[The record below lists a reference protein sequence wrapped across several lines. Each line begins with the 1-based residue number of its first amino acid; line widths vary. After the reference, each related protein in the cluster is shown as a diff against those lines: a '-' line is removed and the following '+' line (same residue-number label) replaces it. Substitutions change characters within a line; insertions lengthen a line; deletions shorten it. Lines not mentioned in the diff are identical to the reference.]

1 MKKVMQKADMK
12 AIKSRIVHYFCDVY
26 GKQCGT
32 RDNPKETWY
41 SSDDKEFHYC
51 KKTKCTS
58 KDNEIN
64 CLHQIL

>member
-1 MKKVMQKADMK
+1 MRKVIQTSI
-12 AIKSRIVHYFCDVY
+12 IKVIRPRTVHYFCDVC

-32 RDNPKETWY
+32 RGNPKETWY

-51 KKTKCTS
+51 KKTKCSS

-64 CLHQIL
+64 HLH